1 MADQHL
7 QDWIGRSETHEEMIA
22 PFPANALAAT
32 LDRDDPEYTDGS
44 ALPPLWHWLHFLPI
58 CKLSDTGY
66 DGHPAL
72 GGFLPPVQLPRR
84 MWAGSRLR
92 FAAPLRIGRH
102 LRKRSEVVAVQS
114 KQGRSGAL
122 VFVTV
127 RHQLFDGDTLGVD
140 EEHDIVYRE
149 APAPGTEQ
157 PKLIQAPA
165 TSEFSREI
173 CASPVLLFRYSALTF
188 NGHRIHYDQPFCTTT
203 EGYDGLVVHGPL
215 LATLLLDLLRR
226 QLPQA
231 QVTAFHFRALAT
243 ICDGETFTLHGTR
256 GVQDGT
262 FQLWAQ
268 RPDGALAM
276 QAEAQIQ

>member
-1 MADQHL
+1 MTEQPDRMQTLADPM
-7 QDWIGRSETHEEMIA
+7 DIGRA
-22 PFPANALAAT
+22 QALAAT
-32 LDRDDPEYTDGS
+32 LGDMTPIEVGDP
-44 ALPPLWHWLHFLPI
+44 LPPFAHHIYFWDAQPPNAL
-58 CKLSDTGY
+58 GR
-66 DGHPAL
+66 DGHPAKGSFIPDL
-72 GGFLPPVQLPRR
+72 GLPRR

-92 FAAPLRIGRH
+92 FAAPLRIGRR

-127 RHQLFDGDTLGVD
+127 RHQLFDGDTLGID

-157 PKLIQAPA
+157 PKLIQALA

-243 ICDGETFTLHGTR
+243 IFDGETFTLHGTR